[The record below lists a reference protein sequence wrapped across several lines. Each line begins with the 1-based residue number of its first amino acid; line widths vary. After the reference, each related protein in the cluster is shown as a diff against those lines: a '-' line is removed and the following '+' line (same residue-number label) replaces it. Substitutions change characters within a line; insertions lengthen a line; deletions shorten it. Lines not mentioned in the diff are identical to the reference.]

1 MAKQLTDE
9 QLDELKKDFSLFDKD
24 GDGVITTEELGQVLR
39 SLGQQPTDAELYNM
53 IKRAAAGDIF
63 IYL

>member
-39 SLGQQPTDAELYNM
+39 SLGQQPTDAELCNM
-53 IKRAAAGDIF
+53 IKRADAGDTF
-63 IYL
+63 INP